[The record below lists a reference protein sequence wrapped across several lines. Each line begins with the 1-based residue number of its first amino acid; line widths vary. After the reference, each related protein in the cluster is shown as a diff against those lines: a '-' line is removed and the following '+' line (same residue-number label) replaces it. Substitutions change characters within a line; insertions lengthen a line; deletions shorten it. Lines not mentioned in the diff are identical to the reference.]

1 MGQIQKLKYFN
12 VPKVNHMKYITRQD
26 VRKLK
31 LPQRLPTSKK
41 GDFGKVLLI
50 GGSQDYVGAVAFA
63 GISALRSGVDSVTV
77 AAPTK
82 VAWALNALAPDLIT
96 KKFDCLYFD
105 KKHVNAVVKFAKDF
119 DAILIGNGIGRK
131 SHQFCIDVIKE
142 LSKKNKPLVIDA
154 DAIKAISLKEAKNSI
169 LTPHKREF
177 QMLLENTHIRKLQLN
192 KYIGSNIIILKG
204 NVDMI
209 YAHGKIAYNKTGNP
223 AMTVGGTG
231 DILAGLAVG
240 FYAQTK
246 DPFHSAIAAA
256 YINGLCGDVVKG
268 EIGHA
273 GLVASDM
280 LKKIGLV
287 VEDTFYGTGKEVKVP
302 NSK

>member
-1 MGQIQKLKYFN
+1 
-12 VPKVNHMKYITRQD
+12 MKYITKAD

-31 LPQRLPTSKK
+31 LPPRAPGAHK

-50 GGSQDYVGAVAFA
+50 GGSQDYVGAVALA
-63 GISALRSGVDSVTV
+63 GLATLRSGVDLVTI

-82 VAWALNALAPDLIT
+82 VAWAINAMAPDIIT

-105 KKHVNAVVKFAKDF
+105 KKHVNSVVKFAKDF
-119 DAILIGNGIGRK
+119 DAVLIGNGIGRK
-131 SHQFCIDVIKE
+131 SHGFCVEVIKK
-142 LSKKNKPLVIDA
+142 LSDKNIPLVIDA
-154 DAIKAISLKEAKNSI
+154 DAIKAISLKDAKNAI

-192 KYIGSNIIILKG
+192 KYIGTNIIILKG
-204 NVDMI
+204 NVDVI
-209 YAHGKIAYNKTGNP
+209 YAKGKLKYNKTGNP

-231 DILAGLAVG
+231 DILAGLSVG

-246 DPFHSAIAAA
+246 DPWGSAVAAA
-256 YINGLCGDVVKG
+256 YINGLCGDVIKG
-268 EIGHA
+268 EVGRA

-280 LKKIGLV
+280 LKKIAIV
-287 VEDTFYGTGKEVKVP
+287 VEDSFYGKG
-302 NSK
+302 N

>member
-1 MGQIQKLKYFN
+1 
-12 VPKVNHMKYITRQD
+12 MKYITKAD

-31 LPQRLPTSKK
+31 LPPRVPGAHK

-50 GGSQDYVGAVAFA
+50 GGSQDYVGAVALA
-63 GISALRSGVDSVTV
+63 GLATLRSGVDLVTI

-82 VAWALNALAPDLIT
+82 VAWAINAMAPDLIT

-105 KKHVNAVVKFAKDF
+105 KKHVNSVVKFAKDF
-119 DAILIGNGIGRK
+119 DAVLIGNGIGRK
-131 SHQFCIDVIKE
+131 SHGFCVEVIKK
-142 LSKKNKPLVIDA
+142 LSDKNIPLVIDA
-154 DAIKAISLKEAKNSI
+154 DAIKAISLKDAKNAI

-192 KYIGSNIIILKG
+192 KYIGTNVIILKG
-204 NVDMI
+204 NVDVI
-209 YAHGKIAYNKTGNP
+209 YARGKLKYNKTGNP
-223 AMTVGGTG
+223 AMTAGGTG

-246 DPFHSAIAAA
+246 DSWGSAIAAA
-256 YINGLCGDVVKG
+256 YINGLCGDVIKG
-268 EIGHA
+268 EVGRA

-280 LKKIGLV
+280 LKKIALV
-287 VEDTFYGTGKEVKVP
+287 VEDSFYGKGE
-302 NSK
+302 

>member
-1 MGQIQKLKYFN
+1 
-12 VPKVNHMKYITRQD
+12 MKYITQVE

-31 LPQRLPTSKK
+31 LPLRVPGAKK

-50 GGSQDYVGAVAFA
+50 GGSQDYVGAVALA
-63 GISALRSGVDSVTV
+63 GLAALRSGVDIVTI

-82 VAWALNALAPDLIT
+82 VALAINSMAPDVIT

-105 KKHVNAVVKFAKDF
+105 KKHVNAVVKFTKDF
-119 DAILIGNGIGRK
+119 DAVLIGNGIGRK
-131 SHQFCIDVIKE
+131 SHTFCVEVIKK
-142 LSKKNKPLVIDA
+142 LSEKNIPLVIDA
-154 DAIKAISLKEAKNSI
+154 DAIKAIGLKDAKNAI

-192 KYIGSNIIILKG
+192 KYVGSNVIILKG
-204 NVDMI
+204 NVDII
-209 YAHGKIAYNKTGNP
+209 YAKGKVKHNKTGNP

-231 DILAGLAVG
+231 DILAGLALG

-246 DPFHSAIAAA
+246 DSWNSAIAAA
-256 YINGLCGDVVKG
+256 YINGLCGDVIKG
-268 EIGHA
+268 EIGRA

-280 LKKIGLV
+280 LKKIAIV
-287 VEDTFYGTGKEVKVP
+287 IEDTMYGKG
-302 NSK
+302 

>member
-1 MGQIQKLKYFN
+1 
-12 VPKVNHMKYITRQD
+12 MKYITKAD

-31 LPQRLPTSKK
+31 LPVRVPGSHK

-50 GGSQDYVGAVAFA
+50 GGSQDYVGAVALA
-63 GISALRSGVDSVTV
+63 GLATLRSGVDLVTI

-82 VAWALNALAPDLIT
+82 VAWAINAMAPDLIT

-105 KKHVNAVVKFAKDF
+105 KKHVNSVVKFAKEF
-119 DAILIGNGIGRK
+119 DAVLIGNGIGRK
-131 SHQFCIDVIKE
+131 SHGFCVEVIKK
-142 LSKKNKPLVIDA
+142 LSEKNMPLVIDA
-154 DAIKAISLKEAKNSI
+154 DAIKAISLKDAKNAI

-192 KYIGSNIIILKG
+192 KYIGSNVIILKG
-204 NVDMI
+204 NVDVI
-209 YAHGKIAYNKTGNP
+209 YAKGKLKYNKTGNP

-246 DPFHSAIAAA
+246 DPWGSAIAAA
-256 YINGLCGDVVKG
+256 YMNGLCGDVIKG
-268 EIGHA
+268 EVGRA

-280 LKKIGLV
+280 LKKIALV
-287 VEDTFYGTGKEVKVP
+287 VEDSFYGKGA
-302 NSK
+302 